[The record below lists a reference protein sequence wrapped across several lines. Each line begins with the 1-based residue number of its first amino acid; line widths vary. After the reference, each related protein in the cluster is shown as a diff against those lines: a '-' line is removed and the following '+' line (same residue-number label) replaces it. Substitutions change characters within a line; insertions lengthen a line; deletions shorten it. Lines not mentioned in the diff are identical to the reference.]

1 MNKRMISVL
10 IVLVMA
16 LSLTATV
23 LAEGS
28 QEQGSEEYPAKS
40 IEFLIPFGAGGSAD
54 TLGRALANAAEEYL
68 GVSIV
73 PVNRPGGG
81 GGVMY
86 QALANSAPDGYT
98 VGWNSTSVLTS
109 TNIGNVPFGYEEF
122 EHVARI
128 GYTSMPIAVR
138 SDAPYQTLEE
148 FIAAAESEP
157 NSMIIGNAG
166 TGSATHLTAVVFTL
180 NADIACTHA
189 PMGADRRVPALLGGE
204 CHAIVVP
211 LPEIAPHVASGDAN
225 IIGFP
230 TTDRVPGFE
239 DVPTLRELGHD
250 VVVELFRGISVPKGT
265 PPEVIETLED
275 AFRQAAQDPEFQAI
289 AEQNGFIVDFM
300 GSEEFEPYLAAQD
313 ALIREGMV
321 AGGLIDE

>member
-1 MNKRMISVL
+1 MNKRIISVL
-10 IVLVMA
+10 VVLVMA

-23 LAEGS
+23 FAEGG
-28 QEQGSEEYPAKS
+28 QEQGTEGYPTKS

-98 VGWNSTSVLTS
+98 IGWNSTSVLTS
-109 TNIGNVPFGYEEF
+109 TNIGNVPFGYDNF

-148 FIAAAESEP
+148 FVAAAKEEP

-180 NADIACTHA
+180 DSDIACTHA

-204 CHAIVVP
+204 CHAVVVP
-211 LPEIAPHVASGDAN
+211 LPEIAPHVASGDAK

-230 TTDRVPGFE
+230 TTSRVPGFE

-265 PPEVIETLED
+265 PPEVIATLEE
-275 AFRQAAQDPEFQAI
+275 AFRQASQDPEFQAI

-300 GSEEFEPYLAAQD
+300 GSEDFEPYLAAQD
-313 ALIREGMV
+313 EQIREGMI
-321 AGGLIDE
+321 AGGLIDQ